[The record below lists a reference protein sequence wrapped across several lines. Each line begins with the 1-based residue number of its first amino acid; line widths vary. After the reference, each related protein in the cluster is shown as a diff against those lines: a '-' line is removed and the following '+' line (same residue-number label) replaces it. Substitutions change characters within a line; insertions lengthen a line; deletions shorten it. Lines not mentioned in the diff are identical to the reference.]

1 MRGGENKSKG
11 EKTLHA
17 PCMVLCHPLPLS
29 GGSTHKHTHCAW
41 LQSQPSAKQDWRE
54 PWSQSPTFQESPLV
68 GAAALGDLCA
78 WNQPGRVWLWEP
90 TAGRDRLLDH
100 PHQMQRCRTVGH
112 SAPGP
117 DPRSARTQS
126 HGRLPEAPRTGPQD
140 RRGAEAAL
148 PESSGELAF

>member
-17 PCMVLCHPLPLS
+17 PCMVLWHPLPLS

-78 WNQPGRVWLWEP
+78 WNQPGRVWLW
-90 TAGRDRLLDH
+90 
-100 PHQMQRCRTVGH
+100 
-112 SAPGP
+112 
-117 DPRSARTQS
+117 
-126 HGRLPEAPRTGPQD
+126 
-140 RRGAEAAL
+140 GAHCWA
-148 PESSGELAF
+148 